1 MFNIGTPELL
11 VVLIIAMVVV
21 GPERLPELAR
31 WIGRGVREL
40 RKVQDDVKDM
50 VQTGMG
56 DEFRDAA
63 NEMKGAVTEM
73 RKTASEVK
81 RAASVAV
88 AVPAEPQQARPS
100 TPAGGDAGQDGHDGD
115 RTDSEPTPI
124 RDGANEAPVSEA
136 PVSEAP
142 AKEAPAADLEPGA
155 SAGE

>member
-11 VVLIIAMVVV
+11 VVLVIAMVVV

-40 RKVQDDVKDM
+40 RKVQDDVRDI

-63 NEMKGAVTEM
+63 NEMKGAVTEL

-81 RAASVAV
+81 SDVKRAASI
-88 AVPAEPQQARPS
+88 
-100 TPAGGDAGQDGHDGD
+100 TPASPAQPPQA
-115 RTDSEPTPI
+115 EPTPAAGDGGPEANQGDRPRPEATPI
-124 RDGANEAPVSEA
+124 RNGGTEATVTED
-136 PVSEAP
+136 P
-142 AKEAPAADLEPGA
+142 AEQAPAADPDPGA
-155 SAGE
+155 SAAE

>member
-40 RKVQDDVKDM
+40 RKVQDDVKDL

-63 NEMKGAVTEM
+63 NEMKGAVTEV

-81 RAASVAV
+81 RAAGMAV
-88 AVPAEPQQARPS
+88 AAEPHEREPS
-100 TPAGGDAGQDGHDGD
+100 TPATADAGPDTHDGD
-115 RTDSEPTPI
+115 RPDPEPTPI
-124 RDGANEAPVSEA
+124 REGATGATGTGAPVSE
-136 PVSEAP
+136 VP
-142 AKEAPAADLEPGA
+142 AEEAPAADLEPGA
-155 SAGE
+155 SAAE